1 MIQWKECSSLLVPNI
16 YLGNTAELQ
25 VGSSDLWAA
34 PRQGEI
40 TDRLFIIGY
49 ELRVVIKI
57 SMKKMSL
64 DFKLI
69 IKMATKG
76 SRSFNIKRTY
86 IIRFY

>member
-1 MIQWKECSSLLVPNI
+1 MIQWKECSILLVPNI

-49 ELRVVIKI
+49 ELRVIIKI
-57 SMKKMSL
+57 SMKKNESG
-64 DFKLI
+64 F
-69 IKMATKG
+69 
-76 SRSFNIKRTY
+76 
-86 IIRFY
+86 